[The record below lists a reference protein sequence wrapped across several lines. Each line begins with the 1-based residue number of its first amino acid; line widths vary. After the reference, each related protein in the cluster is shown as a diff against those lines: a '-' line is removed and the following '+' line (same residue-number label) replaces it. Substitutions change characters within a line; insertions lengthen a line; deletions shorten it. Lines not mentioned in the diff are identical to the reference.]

1 MRMVEEMNISSI
13 IYLIHCKNL
22 HKCHNVPPPFTTIK
36 EKSVSHDLHDI
47 VMLRSSTPSLI
58 DIFFLLKLNN
68 GNLTIFLFLI
78 FMKELLENIYQLKK
92 FVYLNSTQT

>member
-22 HKCHNVPPPFTTIK
+22 HKCHNVPPPITTIK

-92 FVYLNSTQT
+92 ICIFK

>member
-22 HKCHNVPPPFTTIK
+22 HKCHNVPPPITTIK

-68 GNLTIFLFLI
+68 ENLTIFLFLI
-78 FMKELLENIYQLKK
+78 FFFFFFDLH
-92 FVYLNSTQT
+92 